1 LIGDTPLSKRV
12 VISGVGVIA
21 PNGTGKEAFWQALIS
36 GKSGIGAITS
46 FDASPFPTRI
56 AGEVT
61 DFEPSD
67 YLDHKEIR
75 RLDRF
80 CHFAVATSG
89 MAMEDAGL
97 SDGTFVPERA
107 GAIVSSGIGGILTME
122 KQHIIL
128 RDQGPRRLSPFVVPM
143 MIVNMAS
150 GHVSIRYGLKGP
162 NMCIVT
168 ACATGTNSIG
178 EAFRMVKNGM
188 ADIMLAGG
196 AEAAISGLGV
206 GGFCASKTLS
216 TRNEEPE
223 RASRPFDKDRDGF
236 VMGEGCG
243 VVVLEE
249 LEHAQKRGAQI
260 YAEIAGYGATADA
273 YHMTTPDLDGDGA
286 MRAMSLAVEESGL
299 APTDID
305 YVNAHGTS
313 TGYNDKIETLA
324 IKKVFGEHAR
334 KMAISSTKSMTGHLL
349 GAAGGVEAVV
359 IALTIREGV
368 VPPTIN
374 YETPDPECDLNY
386 TPNKSVKREVT
397 AAMSN
402 SFGFGGQNAVILLKA
417 FTA

>member
-1 LIGDTPLSKRV
+1 MSQRV

-21 PNGTGKEAFWQALIS
+21 PNGLGKEAFWNALTS
-36 GKSGIGAITS
+36 GKSGIGTITC
-46 FDASPFPTRI
+46 FDASPYPARI

-61 DFEPSD
+61 DFDPAE

-80 CHFAVATSG
+80 CHFAVAASG
-89 MAMEDAGL
+89 MALGDAGL

-107 GAIVSSGIGGILTME
+107 GVIVSSGIGGIITME
-122 KQHIIL
+122 KQHVVLIE
-128 RDQGPRRLSPFVVPM
+128 QGPRRLSPFVVPM

-178 EAFRMVKNGM
+178 EAFRMVKHGM
-188 ADIMLAGG
+188 ADVMLAGG

-206 GGFCASKTLS
+206 GGFCSAKTLS
-216 TRNEEPE
+216 TRNDEPE
-223 RASRPFDKDRDGF
+223 RASRPFDKERDGF

-243 VVVLEE
+243 VVVLEK
-249 LEHAQKRGAQI
+249 LDHALNRGANI
-260 YAEIAGYGATADA
+260 YAEVAGYGATADA

-286 MRAMSLAVEESGL
+286 TRAMSLAIEESGL
-299 APTDID
+299 KPEEID
-305 YVNAHGTS
+305 YINAHGTS
-313 TGYNDKIETLA
+313 TDYNDKIETLA
-324 IKKVFGEHAR
+324 IKNVFGEYAY
-334 KMAISSTKSMTGHLL
+334 KMAVSSTKSMTGHLL

-359 IALTIREGV
+359 TALAIKTGV
-368 VPPTIN
+368 IPPTIN

-386 TPNKSVKREVT
+386 TPNKAVKREIN

-402 SFGFGGQNAVILLKA
+402 SFGFGGQNAVLLLKSY
-417 FTA
+417 TT